1 MKDHAK
7 MQNRLKATVQEA
19 ILKTGQIE
27 GTDDIALTNTDVV
40 EALLEVTGLYG
51 SMQTFETYT
60 PRDVA
65 FKHANTLQR
74 HIDRFRKMRE
84 AGKLPFNFVPR
95 SQIN

>member
-1 MKDHAK
+1 MTDHAK
-7 MQNRLKATVQEA
+7 MQNHLRAAVQEA

-40 EALLEVTGLYG
+40 EALLEVAGIYG
-51 SMQTFETYT
+51 SMQSFDTYT

-65 FKHANTLQR
+65 FKRAMTLQR
-74 HIDRFRKMRE
+74 HIDRLRKMRA
-84 AGKLPFNFVPR
+84 AGKLPLNFVPL